1 MIKIVYV
8 VGGLTNIN
16 GMSSIL
22 CQKINYLAEHTDFDL
37 FMILTE
43 KADTP
48 WNYYINPEVKWV
60 NFNINFDELDTMPI
74 FKKIF
79 SYYFK
84 QRKYKRVFTD
94 YLMKIRPDITVSAL
108 RREINFINDIPDGS
122 KKIGEIHFER
132 SFYRNFKSHFL
143 PNCINKLITKLWM
156 RILINNIKRLDRFA
170 ILTYEDYDQ
179 WPELNNKIVIPN
191 SIAEYHGKPAK
202 LESKSAIA
210 VGRYTWQKGFDLL
223 IEAWSI
229 VAKKHPDWIL
239 NIYGTGDKTSYQK
252 IVNKMDMK
260 KHILCHDA
268 VSNIYEKYTEN
279 SFLVFSSRY
288 EGFGLV
294 IAEAMSTG
302 LPVVSFACPCGPR
315 DIITNN
321 KDGILVEDGNI
332 SKLAD
337 SICYLIEDKIK
348 RKTLGH
354 NAHLK
359 AQTYYPDK
367 VMRQWINLFKSISNS
382 SL

>member
-22 CQKINYLAEHTDFDL
+22 CQKINYLAEHTDFAL

-43 KADTP
+43 KAGTP
-48 WNYYINPEVKWV
+48 WSYDINPKVKWV

-94 YLMKIRPDITVSAL
+94 YLMKIRPDITITAL

-132 SFYRNFKSHFL
+132 TFYRNFHSSFL
-143 PNCINKLITKLWM
+143 PLIVNRHIAKLWM
-156 RILINNIKRLDRFA
+156 NSLIKNLKRLDKFV
-170 ILTYEDYDQ
+170 ILTHEDYEQ

-191 SIAEYHGKPAK
+191 SIKEYNGNLAK
-202 LESKSAIA
+202 LDSKSAIA

-223 IEAWSI
+223 IDVWSKVI
-229 VAKKHPDWIL
+229 EYHPDWKL
-239 NIYGTGDKTSYQK
+239 NIYGAGDRTAYQNM
-252 IVNKMDMK
+252 IDTQGLNNY
-260 KHILCHDA
+260 ITCHEA
-268 VSNIYEKYTEN
+268 CPNIHEK
-279 SFLVFSSRY
+279 FLEHSLFAFSSRY

-294 IAEAMSTG
+294 LAEAMSVG
-302 LPVVSFACPCGPR
+302 LPAVSFACPCGPS
-315 DIITNN
+315 DIITHNE
-321 KDGILVEDGNI
+321 DGILVENGNI
-332 SKLAD
+332 QKMAEE
-337 SICYLIEDKIK
+337 ICKLIENPET
-348 RKTLGH
+348 RKCFGEK
-354 NAHLK
+354 AHIK
-359 AQTYYPDK
+359 AQQYYPYH
-367 VMRQWINLFKSISNS
+367 VMKQWIELFD
-382 SL
+382 SLLQL

>member
-1 MIKIVYV
+1 MKKIVYV
-8 VGGLTNIN
+8 VGGLVGLN
-16 GMSSIL
+16 GMSRVL
-22 CQKINYLAEHTDFDL
+22 CQK
-37 FMILTE
+37 
-43 KADTP
+43 ADKP
-48 WNYYINPEVKWV
+48 WSYKINPKVKWV
-60 NFNINFDELDTMPI
+60 NFDINFDELDTMPMH
-74 FKKIF
+74 KKVFHYIL
-79 SYYFK
+79 K
-84 QRKYKRVFTD
+84 QRKYKRLFTQ
-94 YLMKIRPDITVSAL
+94 YLMELKPDITISAL
-108 RREINFINDIPDGS
+108 RREINFINDIHDGS

-132 SFYRNFKSHFL
+132 SFYRNFKSPIL

-156 RILINNIKRLDRFA
+156 RILIKNIKRLDRFV
-170 ILTYEDYDQ
+170 ILTYEDYVQ

-191 SIAEYHGKPAK
+191 SIAEYHGKPAQ

-229 VAKKHPDWIL
+229 VAKKYPDLIL
-239 NIYGTGDKTSYQK
+239 NIYGTGDKTNYEK
-252 IVNKMDMK
+252 IVCKIGMTN
-260 KHILCHDA
+260 HILCHDA
-268 VSNIYEKYTEN
+268 VSNIYEKFIEN

-321 KDGILVEDGNI
+321 KDGILVENGNI

-337 SICYLIEDKIK
+337 SICYLIEDKVK
-348 RKTLGH
+348 RETLGH

-359 AQTYYPDK
+359 AQTYYPDT
-367 VMRQWINLFKSISNS
+367 VMRQWILLFESLSNS
-382 SL
+382 SPL